1 MQMAE
6 IGATREGGSHRL
18 ALTDE
23 DNAALELFEGWARAE
38 GCRVSRDRMGNC
50 FAERPGIDA
59 SRPPVLVGSHLDTQP
74 DGGRFDGPLGTL
86 AALEIVRTLNEHKM
100 RTSAP
105 IIAVSWANEEGARFP
120 LPCTG
125 SSVFA
130 GTLDFEQATE
140 LHACD
145 GPTFADELKRLG
157 RAGTEAM
164 EKRGFAAYF
173 ELHIEQGPVLE
184 SAGKVIGVV
193 SRDTVLAGAVYCPA
207 VDEIVVAAV
216 GEGCWWND
224 ARCRVSEHTEIAGS
238 TLLTTDIRF
247 VGYPDRAA
255 RWTSLANEAAV
266 ARTWGDCYGYLL
278 VATGRAEL
286 MVDNLMSPWDSAA
299 LIPVVR
305 EAGGEFSDWDGRI
318 TPFGSGAMASN
329 GAMAARLRT
338 RLGVPWPPSTHPSDV
353 AERRASLT

>member
-1 MQMAE
+1 MS
-6 IGATREGGSHRL
+6 T
-18 ALTDE
+18 
-23 DNAALELFEGWARAE
+23 
-38 GCRVSRDRMGNC
+38 VGN
-50 FAERPGIDA
+50 
-59 SRPPVLVGSHLDTQP
+59 Q
-74 DGGRFDGPLGTL
+74 TL
-86 AALEIVRTLNEHKM
+86 LQ
-100 RTSAP
+100 
-105 IIAVSWANEEGARFP
+105 AVSEVARLTGRVALAHFRTRLSVETKRDGSPVTIADRVAEQTAREWITARFP
-120 LPCTG
+120 HDAILGEEFGAEGDQEARRWFIDPIDGTKTFVRG
-125 SSVFA
+125 VPLW
-130 GTLDFEQATE
+130 GTL
-140 LHACD
+140 
-145 GPTFADELKRLG
+145 
-157 RAGTEAM
+157 
-164 EKRGFAAYF
+164 
-173 ELHIEQGPVLE
+173 
-184 SAGKVIGVV
+184 IGVV
-193 SRDTVLAGAVYCPA
+193 SRHTVLAGAVYCPA

-224 ARCRVSEHTEIAGS
+224 ARCRVSEHAEIAGS

-305 EAGGEFSDWDGRI
+305 EAGDEFSDWDGRI

-353 AERRASLT
+353 AERGASLT